1 MKQNRFI
8 ISLAAA
14 CLMATISSPVLA
26 ARPDDP
32 AAFLQGPVL
41 KEEDTSLAKFIVNYV
56 DGAGYIVTSQEVS
69 YSGEGVQTL
78 DQNDLQ
84 FPAGYLPA
92 EAWQSYQANPGQ
104 TLSVDLPVVPDDGT
118 LAAIYAA
125 QKSQNNSALTIN
137 YWLEDGTLINSQ
149 TFDYYRV
156 SAGGIPVYTLGENY
170 SINVPA
176 GYTLITQAPDTVQVP
191 ALNRGVINFYV
202 QPDGTNADGSAE
214 ALQAALN
221 GTTYL
226 GEQVSESIANALGR
240 PELAGQTPLAGS
252 SLSSPAGQ
260 TSASS
265 QPSSSAS
272 SSASRSSSSQKSPDT
287 GIALGTGGYIFSGS
301 MGAIALS
308 GLLLKNRR
316 KG

>member
-8 ISLAAA
+8 FGLAAT
-14 CLMATISSPVLA
+14 CLMAAISSPVLA

-32 AAFLQGPVL
+32 AAFLQAPVM
-41 KEEDTSLAKFIVNYV
+41 KEEDASLAKFIVNYV
-56 DGAGYIVTSQEVS
+56 DGAGYIIASQQVS

-84 FPAGYLPA
+84 VPTGYLPT
-92 EAWQSYQANPGQ
+92 ESWQTYQVNPGE
-104 TLSVDLPVVPDDGT
+104 TLSVDLSVVPDDGT

-125 QKSQNNSALTIN
+125 QKSQNNSALTLN

-149 TFDYYRV
+149 TFDYYRAA
-156 SAGGIPVYTLGENY
+156 AGGTPVYTLGENY
-170 SINVPA
+170 SVNVPA
-176 GYTLITQAPDTVQVP
+176 GYTLISQAPESIQVP
-191 ALNRGVINFYV
+191 ARNRGVIDLYV
-202 QPDGTNADGSAE
+202 KPDGTNADGSAQ

-252 SLSSPAGQ
+252 ELTSSG
-260 TSASS
+260 
-265 QPSSSAS
+265 SSSSTPAS
-272 SSASRSSSSQKSPDT
+272 SSTGRSKSPDT
-287 GIALGTGGYIFSGS
+287 AVNAGISGYILKGGIAAAA
-301 MGAIALS
+301 AI
-308 GLLLKNRR
+308 LLAGWSRR
-316 KG
+316 KQQK